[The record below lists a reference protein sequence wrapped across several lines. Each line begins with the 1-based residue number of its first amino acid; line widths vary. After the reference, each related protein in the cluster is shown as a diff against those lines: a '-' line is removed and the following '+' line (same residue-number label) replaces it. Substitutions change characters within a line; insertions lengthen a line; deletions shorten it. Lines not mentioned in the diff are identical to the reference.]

1 MRASLI
7 VGILLVIAGAVV
19 AVRGF
24 SYTSRENVIKVGG
37 FEATVQEK
45 HTISP
50 WFGVGAIVL
59 GVVVILV
66 GQRRDGAA

>member
-7 VGILLVIAGAVV
+7 VGLLLVIGGAVV

-24 SYTSRENVIKVGG
+24 SYTSQESVFKVGG
-37 FEATVQEK
+37 LEATVQEK

-50 WFGVGAIVL
+50 WIGVGAIAL
-59 GVVVILV
+59 GVVVILL
-66 GQRRDGAA
+66 GRRKGGAA

>member
-7 VGILLVIAGAVV
+7 VGVLLVIAGAVV

-24 SYTSRENVIKVGG
+24 SYTSHESVLKVGG
-37 FEATVQEK
+37 LEATVQEK

-50 WFGVGAIVL
+50 WIGVGAIAVGL
-59 GVVVILV
+59 VIILA
-66 GQRRDGAA
+66 GRRSGAA